1 MVALWQTL
9 RTRHHCGRGL
19 LVLILTL
26 LFLSL
31 LAGANLT
38 PESRVYVA
46 GQVADS
52 DVIADRDILVED
64 VQASKARQ
72 RQVLMLQPSVYDL
85 SMQPY
90 EMFQNRILGILHHLN
105 VMADHKG
112 LQSVKPVPEEAA
124 PAAPEAED
132 SAPTVG
138 QAGKAPVTP
147 APAAPVAAQRPLPRA
162 EEDLADLPRG
172 EASVR
177 RLVEELTPRVA
188 EEVLPQLALPE
199 VQQYLLKTLMPLIRD
214 RLAEG
219 LVGDIRS
226 ARAGRAGVV
235 IRNLDNGSELL
246 RPEVTTLPDVQSFLA
261 EISSLLRQE
270 DTLNAH
276 SRRAIN
282 ILLSATVP
290 ASLTLNRET
299 TQRRGEAVVA
309 NVEPVFYQIQ
319 KGELVVRKGDR
330 VSREQ
335 QLKLQT
341 LYKSAA
347 DPVRWGVVLGAF
359 LFSLILSI
367 GFFVAP
373 SGKPGTPLRCKDML
387 LISLVLFLFSVG
399 AKGAFCLATRFDSLT
414 LMANYAVAFPIAGG
428 VGLVAMV
435 FAARRYCT
443 MSLLL
448 CFFAMLMFQADY
460 TFFL

>member
-138 QAGKAPVTP
+138 QAGKPRP
-147 APAAPVAAQRPLPRA
+147 RPL
-162 EEDLADLPRG
+162 LPRLLPP
-172 EASVR
+172 SV
-177 RLVEELTPRVA
+177 LCPEPR
-188 EEVLPQLALPE
+188 
-199 VQQYLLKTLMPLIRD
+199 KIWRTFR
-214 RLAEG
+214 EG
-219 LVGDIRS
+219 
-226 ARAGRAGVV
+226 
-235 IRNLDNGSELL
+235 
-246 RPEVTTLPDVQSFLA
+246 RP
-261 EISSLLRQE
+261 
-270 DTLNAH
+270 
-276 SRRAIN
+276 
-282 ILLSATVP
+282 LSAVWWK
-290 ASLTLNRET
+290 N
-299 TQRRGEAVVA
+299 
-309 NVEPVFYQIQ
+309 
-319 KGELVVRKGDR
+319 
-330 VSREQ
+330 
-335 QLKLQT
+335 
-341 LYKSAA
+341 
-347 DPVRWGVVLGAF
+347 
-359 LFSLILSI
+359 
-367 GFFVAP
+367 
-373 SGKPGTPLRCKDML
+373 
-387 LISLVLFLFSVG
+387 
-399 AKGAFCLATRFDSLT
+399 
-414 LMANYAVAFPIAGG
+414 
-428 VGLVAMV
+428 
-435 FAARRYCT
+435 
-443 MSLLL
+443 
-448 CFFAMLMFQADY
+448 
-460 TFFL
+460 

>member
-105 VMADHKG
+105 VMADYKG
-112 LQSVKPVPEEAA
+112 LQSVKPVPEQAA
-124 PAAPEAED
+124 PAVPGTAETG
-132 SAPTVG
+132 PTAG
-138 QAGKAPVTP
+138 QTGEAPVTP
-147 APAAPVAAQRPLPRA
+147 APAAPAAAQRPLPRA
-162 EEDLADLPRG
+162 DEDLSDLPRG

-270 DTLNAH
+270 DSLNAH

-319 KGELVVRKGDR
+319 KGELVVR
-330 VSREQ
+330 
-335 QLKLQT
+335 
-341 LYKSAA
+341 
-347 DPVRWGVVLGAF
+347 
-359 LFSLILSI
+359 
-367 GFFVAP
+367 
-373 SGKPGTPLRCKDML
+373 
-387 LISLVLFLFSVG
+387 
-399 AKGAFCLATRFDSLT
+399 
-414 LMANYAVAFPIAGG
+414 
-428 VGLVAMV
+428 
-435 FAARRYCT
+435 
-443 MSLLL
+443 
-448 CFFAMLMFQADY
+448 
-460 TFFL
+460 

>member
-1 MVALWQTL
+1 MPTTTPKKTARPSSMVALWQTL

-19 LVLILTL
+19 LVLVLTL

-72 RQVLMLQPSVYDL
+72 RQVLLLQPSVYDL

-112 LQSVKPVPEEAA
+112 LQSLKPVPEEAA
-124 PAAPEAED
+124 PAAPEPAET
-132 SAPTVG
+132 APTVG
-138 QAGKAPVTP
+138 QAGEAPVAP
-147 APAAPVAAQRPLPRA
+147 VPAAPVAAAQRPLPRA
-162 EEDLADLPRG
+162 DEDLADLPRG

-299 TQRRGEAVVA
+299 TQRRGQAVVA
-309 NVEPVFYQIQ
+309 NV
-319 KGELVVRKGDR
+319 
-330 VSREQ
+330 
-335 QLKLQT
+335 
-341 LYKSAA
+341 
-347 DPVRWGVVLGAF
+347 
-359 LFSLILSI
+359 
-367 GFFVAP
+367 
-373 SGKPGTPLRCKDML
+373 
-387 LISLVLFLFSVG
+387 
-399 AKGAFCLATRFDSLT
+399 
-414 LMANYAVAFPIAGG
+414 
-428 VGLVAMV
+428 
-435 FAARRYCT
+435 
-443 MSLLL
+443 
-448 CFFAMLMFQADY
+448 
-460 TFFL
+460 

>member
-1 MVALWQTL
+1 MPTTTPKKTARPSSMVALWQTL

-19 LVLILTL
+19 LVLVLTL

-72 RQVLMLQPSVYDL
+72 RQVLLLQPSVYDL

-112 LQSVKPVPEEAA
+112 LQSLKPVPEEAA
-124 PAAPEAED
+124 PAAPEPAET
-132 SAPTVG
+132 APTVG
-138 QAGKAPVTP
+138 QAGEAPVAP
-147 APAAPVAAQRPLPRA
+147 VPAAPVAVAQRPLSRA
-162 EEDLADLPRG
+162 DEDLADLPRG

-359 LFSLILSI
+359 LVSLILSI
-367 GFFVAP
+367 GVFVAP
-373 SGKPGTPLRCKDML
+373 SGKPGTPLRC
-387 LISLVLFLFSVG
+387 
-399 AKGAFCLATRFDSLT
+399 
-414 LMANYAVAFPIAGG
+414 
-428 VGLVAMV
+428 
-435 FAARRYCT
+435 
-443 MSLLL
+443 
-448 CFFAMLMFQADY
+448 
-460 TFFL
+460 